1 MRENLLPGFG
11 PRRRNIFPSLPRGA
25 DILAYGLVA
34 VAVICAAFPIY
45 WTVVT
50 AFKPL
55 GEFQTYPPTFVPSQ
69 FTLENFDIALNR
81 YEVGSSIGDS
91 MIIALGTFALS
102 MLVGVPAGYSLARY
116 KTGGETL
123 AFNILSFRFMPP
135 VVPLVAFY
143 LVGTQLRSL
152 DTYPYLI
159 LVNSLPIIPFVV
171 LIMKEFF
178 EEIPVEIEEAAQI
191 DGASW
196 WQMFSRI
203 VIPLATPGL
212 VATSLFSI
220 VFAWNELLFGVA
232 LTGRNIEPITKNIPG
247 ILIGT
252 NEPHWGALAAT
263 GLIMIVPV
271 LFLTFFLQKYIV
283 RGLTYGAVK

>member
-1 MRENLLPGFG
+1 MMSVNSPFMSGSKRHNGFQLPKASDVFAHC
-11 PRRRNIFPSLPRGA
+11 IV
-25 DILAYGLVA
+25 II
-34 VAVICAAFPIY
+34 AVICAGFPIY
-45 WTVVT
+45 WTFVT

-55 GEFQTYPPTFVPSQ
+55 GEFQTYPPTFLPSQ

-81 YEVGSSIGDS
+81 YEVGSSIADS
-91 MIIALGTFALS
+91 VIIAVGTFALS

-116 KTGGETL
+116 KTGGDTL

-135 VVPLVAFY
+135 IVPLVAFY
-143 LVGTQLRSL
+143 LVGTQLDAL
-152 DTYPYLI
+152 DTYGYLI
-159 LVNSLPIIPFVV
+159 LVDSLPIIPFVV

-196 WQMFSRI
+196 WQLFSRI
-203 VIPLATPGL
+203 VIPLAMPGL

>member
-1 MRENLLPGFG
+1 MRGNFLPGFG
-11 PRRRNIFPSLPRGA
+11 RRRRNIFPTLPKGA
-25 DILAYGLVA
+25 DIFAYFIVA

-45 WTVVT
+45 WTGVT

-69 FTLENFDIALNR
+69 FTLENFDAALNR

-91 MIIALGTFALS
+91 VIIALGTFALS

-116 KTGGETL
+116 KTGGDTL

-135 VVPLVAFY
+135 IVPLVAFY
-143 LVGTQLRSL
+143 LVGTQLRAL

-178 EEIPVEIEEAAQI
+178 EEIPPEIEEAAQI

-196 WQMFSRI
+196 WQLFSRI

-212 VATSLFSI
+212 VATSLFTI